1 MADLKTL
8 ELEPRDL
15 LGKKVETLRRS
26 GLLPVHMYGPDIDS
40 QSLQGDL
47 KLLARLVLEI
57 GTNIP
62 VSVTVKGCP
71 CILSKPMASIMY
83 SERSRIRK

>member
-15 LGKKVETLRRS
+15 FRKKVKTLRRS
-26 GLLPVHMYGPDIDS
+26 GVLPVHMYGPDIES
-40 QSLQGDL
+40 QALQGDL
-47 KLLARLVLEI
+47 KHLSRLVLEI

-62 VSVTVKGCP
+62 VSVTVK
-71 CILSKPMASIMY
+71 
-83 SERSRIRK
+83 R